1 MYRNNILNICSSYTE
16 HIISPQSIHR
26 NIGSFIANIKLVTM
40 DRIPWPLLV
49 FLAMLIGL
57 CLSTDKRGR
66 SKLSSKHHVL
76 RMQGKKLDPISG
88 KVRTIGKRSGTIFPR
103 LQ

>member
-1 MYRNNILNICSSYTE
+1 MERVPC
-16 HIISPQSIHR
+16 H
-26 NIGSFIANIKLVTM
+26 
-40 DRIPWPLLV
+40 LLL

-57 CLSTDKRGR
+57 GLSTDKRGR
-66 SKLSSKHHVL
+66 SNLSSKHHVL

-88 KVRTIGKRSGTIFPR
+88 KVRTIGKRSGTISRR